1 MRLSHSRLSTLVANP
16 KKYKA
21 IYKLGFTQKE
31 KSSALSIG
39 SAVHWG
45 IENNTENLQPYFD
58 ESGTFW
64 QAQQYTYEQLLSES
78 MVYGYLKHK
87 DEIMADILTDMETCE
102 PLELIEELHE
112 ITLTA
117 SLPSNIEGAE
127 PHSFLG
133 IIDLLLLTDKGFI
146 ILDYKTS
153 RYKPNFEDYLE
164 QIYRYIFLL
173 KGEFPDVPIYKV
185 GIINL
190 RKASIRQKKTET
202 EYGFLQRLKMEYE
215 LNEDAY
221 INHYIY
227 TEDVLDKQ
235 LMERYIKNLADMA
248 DFAEHVD
255 LHKLYWWNYSDTW
268 GKEFY
273 GICHNIKD
281 AHVQFDISDT
291 IFDEDKKIFEKYRS
305 AKPIDMLAINQDN
318 VLHKY
323 EQFETQAVAYFA
335 VHQDVTKDKLF
346 THIKQNFICDDELL
360 EQHWLTLQAK
370 LEGIADDVE
379 SENVEKEID
388 DEE

>member
-1 MRLSHSRLSTLVANP
+1 MKLSHSKLSTLVSNP

-21 IYKLGFTQKE
+21 IYKLGFKPKE
-31 KSSALSIG
+31 KTSALTIG

-45 IENNTENLQPYFD
+45 IEHDTYDLQPYFD
-58 ESGTFW
+58 ESGTFF
-64 QAQQYTYEQLLSES
+64 QSQQYTYEQLLSES
-78 MVYGYLKHK
+78 MVYGYLKNK
-87 DEIMADILTDMETCE
+87 DKIMKDILTDIETGE

-112 ITLTA
+112 VTLTA

-127 PHSFLG
+127 PHSFVG
-133 IIDLLLLTDKGFI
+133 VIDLLLLTNKGFI
-146 ILDYKTS
+146 VLDYKTS
-153 RYKPNFEDYLE
+153 RYKPQFDDYLE

-173 KGEFPDVPIYKV
+173 NSEFPDVPVYKV

-190 RKASIRQKKTET
+190 RKASIRQKKTES
-202 EYGFLQRLKMEYE
+202 EYAFLQRLKMEYE

-227 TEDVLDKQ
+227 TEDVLDKE
-235 LMERYIKNLADMA
+235 LRERYIKNLADMA

-255 LHKLYWWNYSDTW
+255 SHNLYWWNYSDIW
-268 GKEFY
+268 GKEYY

-281 AHVQFDISDT
+281 AYLLFDISDT
-291 IFDEDKKIFEKYRS
+291 IFDDEKKIFEKYRS
-305 AKPIDMLAINQDN
+305 AKEIDMLAINQDN

-335 VHQDVTKDKLF
+335 VHQDVTKEKLF
-346 THIKQNFICDDELL
+346 AHIKQNFVCDEDLL
-360 EQHWLTLQAK
+360 EQHWVTLQAK
-370 LEGIADDVE
+370 LEGYADKTE

>member
-1 MRLSHSRLSTLVANP
+1 MKLSHSRLSTLVANP

-21 IYKLGFTQKE
+21 IYKLGFTPKE

-45 IENNTENLQPYFD
+45 IENNTENLQTYFN

-64 QAQQYTYEQLLSES
+64 QKQQYTYEQLLAES
-78 MVYGYLKHK
+78 MVYGYFKHK
-87 DEIMADILTDMETCE
+87 DEIMTDILKDIDTGEQ
-102 PLELIEELHE
+102 LELIEELHE

-127 PHSFLG
+127 QHSFLG
-133 IIDLLLLTDKGFI
+133 IIDLLLLTNKGFI

-202 EYGFLQRLKMEYE
+202 EYAFLQRLKLEYE

-281 AHVQFDISDT
+281 AYVLFDISDT
-291 IFDEDKKIFEKYRS
+291 IFDADKKIFEKYRS
-305 AKPIDMLAINQDN
+305 AKQVDMLAINQDN

-335 VHQDVTKDKLF
+335 IHQDVTKEKLF
-346 THIKQNFICDDELL
+346 EHIKQNFVYDEELL

-370 LEGIADDVE
+370 LEGMTDEQV
-379 SENVEKEID
+379 SENIEKEIN

>member
-21 IYKLGFTQKE
+21 IYKLGFIPKE

-45 IENNTENLQPYFD
+45 IEHDTDNLQPYFD
-58 ESGTFW
+58 ESGTFF
-64 QAQQYTYEQLLSES
+64 QSQQYTYEQLLAES

-87 DEIMADILTDMETCE
+87 DEIMKDILTDMKTGE
-102 PLELIEELHE
+102 PLELIEEFHE

-133 IIDLLLLTDKGFI
+133 VIDLLLLTNKGFI
-146 ILDYKTS
+146 IIDYKTS
-153 RYKPNFEDYLE
+153 RYKPNFDDYLE

-173 KGEFPDVPIYKV
+173 KGEFPDVPVYKV

-190 RKASIRQKKTET
+190 RKASIRQKKTES
-202 EYGFLQRLKMEYE
+202 EYSFLQRLKMEYE
-215 LNEDAY
+215 LNEEAY

-248 DFAEHVD
+248 DFAEHVE
-255 LHKLYWWNYSDTW
+255 LHKLYWWNYSDIW
-268 GKEFY
+268 GKEYY

-281 AHVQFDISDT
+281 SHVLFDISDT
-291 IFDEDKKIFEKYRS
+291 IFDTDKKIFEKYRS
-305 AKPIDMLAINQDN
+305 AKEIDMLAINQDN

-335 VHQDVTKDKLF
+335 IYQDVTKEKLF
-346 THIKQNFICDDELL
+346 EHIKQNFVCDEELL
-360 EQHWLTLQAK
+360 ELHWLTLQAK
-370 LEGIADDVE
+370 LEGLADE
-379 SENVEKEID
+379 TEFENVEKEID